1 MARPDRRAP
10 GAPRTPFDDAC
21 ATLGSAFAG
30 TIRHDLARELSGA
43 VDLKR
48 ALHRLG
54 DAMRRNVLDAGG
66 GGAVRVDELVRH
78 CDRRNRAE
86 GFHVLHDWD
95 GTVDR
100 WNDSTIPLDVLAYL
114 ARERGDDRPDAATLG
129 ILVDYYLF
137 YVLALLSLRVW
148 DDGDADANLDRLD
161 RLLRDLQGAGGSG
174 QRFVL
179 GAASLLLVATSHYE
193 RDERGFER
201 LLARVRT
208 LNQVHRRNVA
218 LAHAVCLG
226 CHLRFG
232 LEATY
237 RRDVGAMRDDNGVD
251 YPWLFFSV
259 ATLMEAFARAVED
272 GEPAARRTAAAEG
285 ILNGLSAD
293 PRAFVGPLPPS
304 LTFCRTDRALFD
316 AAFDRHR
323 PGLREEL
330 AQLRPAGDAYSP
342 LSLFFYFSQNVLKGL
357 VVDALLWGEPSA
369 VSLDDLLTAL
379 PPGGRGA
386 SETMVRTLMGYAR
399 ASPDRIGGRLMPAIV
414 YDPASGR
421 RAFAAT
427 MRELR

>member
-148 DDGDADANLDRLD
+148 DDGDATPTWIASIGCCAISRV
-161 RLLRDLQGAGGSG
+161 RGGAGSGSCSAPH
-174 QRFVL
+174 RCC
-179 GAASLLLVATSHYE
+179 SSPRRITSATS
-193 RDERGFER
+193 GGSS
-201 LLARVRT
+201 
-208 LNQVHRRNVA
+208 
-218 LAHAVCLG
+218 G
-226 CHLRFG
+226 C
-232 LEATY
+232 
-237 RRDVGAMRDDNGVD
+237 
-251 YPWLFFSV
+251 S
-259 ATLMEAFARAVED
+259 
-272 GEPAARRTAAAEG
+272 
-285 ILNGLSAD
+285 
-293 PRAFVGPLPPS
+293 
-304 LTFCRTDRALFD
+304 
-316 AAFDRHR
+316 
-323 PGLREEL
+323 
-330 AQLRPAGDAYSP
+330 
-342 LSLFFYFSQNVLKGL
+342 
-357 VVDALLWGEPSA
+357 
-369 VSLDDLLTAL
+369 
-379 PPGGRGA
+379 
-386 SETMVRTLMGYAR
+386 R
-399 ASPDRIGGRLMPAIV
+399 ASAR
-414 YDPASGR
+414 
-421 RAFAAT
+421 
-427 MRELR
+427 